1 MIGFVGGTGPDGM
14 GLALR
19 FAMAGNPVLI
29 GSRNARRAREAADSV
44 TAIAEGRVRVA
55 GALNEEVCIES
66 DVVFVTVPYD
76 GHQPT
81 LESNRYRLQG
91 KVVVDVVVPLEFGRG
106 GAKAIEAP
114 EGSAAQQAQTILP
127 DSKVVGAFHNVS
139 AEELLK
145 PDVRID
151 SDVIVCSDDADA
163 KSQIMQLAE
172 VIHGVRAVDGGGL
185 HNSRYVEQ
193 FTAMLININRIY
205 KTHSTIKIVGI

>member
-44 TAIAEGRVRVA
+44 TSLADGLRVA

-66 DVVFVTVPYD
+66 DVVFITVPYD

-81 LESNRYRLQG
+81 LESNRYRLQE
-91 KVVVDVVVPLEFGRG
+91 KIVVDVVVPLEFGKG
-106 GAKAIEAP
+106 GARAIEVP
-114 EGSAAQQAQTILP
+114 EGSAAQQAQAILP
-127 DSKVVGAFHNVS
+127 DSRVVGAFHNVS

-145 PDVRID
+145 PEVRID
-151 SDVIVCSDDADA
+151 SDVIVCGDDPEA
-163 KSQIMQLAE
+163 KSQIMKLAE
-172 VIHGVRAVDGGGL
+172 VIDGVRAVDGGGL

>member
-29 GSRNARRAREAADSV
+29 GSRNARRARDAADSV
-44 TAIAEGRVRVA
+44 TALADGLRVA

-66 DVVFVTVPYD
+66 DVVFVTVPYA

-81 LESNRYRLQG
+81 LESNRYRLQE

-106 GAKAIEAP
+106 GARAIEVP

-127 DSKVVGAFHNVS
+127 DSRVVGAFHNVS
-139 AEELLK
+139 ADELLK
-145 PDVRID
+145 PETRVD
-151 SDVIVCSDDADA
+151 SDVIVCSDDTEA
-163 KSQIMQLAE
+163 KSQIMKLAE
-172 VIHGVRAVDGGGL
+172 VIDGVRAVDGGGL

-205 KTHSTIKIVGI
+205 KAHSTIKIVGI

>member
-29 GSRNARRAREAADSV
+29 GSRNARRAQDAADSV
-44 TAIAEGRVRVA
+44 TALADGLRVA

-66 DVVFVTVPYD
+66 DVVFVTVPYA

-81 LESNRYRLQG
+81 LESNRYRLQE
-91 KVVVDVVVPLEFGRG
+91 KIVVDVVVPLEFGRG
-106 GAKAIEAP
+106 GARAIEVP
-114 EGSAAQQAQTILP
+114 EGSAAQQAQAVLP
-127 DSKVVGAFHNVS
+127 ESRVVGAFHNVS
-139 AEELLK
+139 ADELLK
-145 PDVRID
+145 PAARVD
-151 SDVIVCSDDADA
+151 SDVIVCSDDAEA
-163 KSQIMQLAE
+163 KSQIMRLAE
-172 VIHGVRAVDGGGL
+172 VIDGVRAVDGDGL

>member
-29 GSRNARRAREAADSV
+29 GSRNARRARDAADSV
-44 TAIAEGRVRVA
+44 TALADGLRVA

-66 DVVFVTVPYD
+66 DVVFVTVPYA

-81 LESNRYRLQG
+81 LESNRYRLQE

-106 GAKAIEAP
+106 GARAIEVP

-127 DSKVVGAFHNVS
+127 DSRVVGAFHNVS
-139 AEELLK
+139 ADELLK
-145 PDVRID
+145 PETRVD
-151 SDVIVCSDDADA
+151 SDVIVCSDDTEA
-163 KSQIMQLAE
+163 KSQIMKLAE
-172 VIHGVRAVDGGGL
+172 VIDGVRAVDGGSL

-205 KTHSTIKIVGI
+205 KAHSTIRIVGI

>member
-29 GSRNARRAREAADSV
+29 GSRNARRARDAADSV
-44 TAIAEGRVRVA
+44 TALADGLRVA

-66 DVVFVTVPYD
+66 DVVFVTVPYA

-81 LESNRYRLQG
+81 LESNRYRLQE

-106 GAKAIEAP
+106 GARAIEVP
-114 EGSAAQQAQTILP
+114 EGSAAQQAQAVLP
-127 DSKVVGAFHNVS
+127 DSRVVGAFHNLS
-139 AEELLK
+139 ADELLK
-145 PDVRID
+145 PAVRID
-151 SDVIVCSDDADA
+151 SDVIVCGDDAEA
-163 KSQIMQLAE
+163 KSQIMKLAE
-172 VIHGVRAVDGGGL
+172 VIDGVRAVDGGGL
-185 HNSRYVEQ
+185 HNSRYVEE

-205 KTHSTIKIVGI
+205 KAHSTIRIVGI

>member
-29 GSRNARRAREAADSV
+29 GSRNARRARDAADSV
-44 TAIAEGRVRVA
+44 TALADGLRVA

-66 DVVFVTVPYD
+66 DVVFVTVPYA

-81 LESNRYRLQG
+81 LESNRYRLQE

-106 GAKAIEAP
+106 GARAIEVP

-127 DSKVVGAFHNVS
+127 DSRVVGAFHNVS
-139 AEELLK
+139 ADELLK
-145 PDVRID
+145 PETRVD
-151 SDVIVCSDDADA
+151 SDVIVCSDDTEA
-163 KSQIMQLAE
+163 KSQIMKLAE
-172 VIHGVRAVDGGGL
+172 VIEGVRAVDGGGL

-205 KTHSTIKIVGI
+205 KAHSTIKIVGI

>member
-29 GSRNARRAREAADSV
+29 GSRNARRAQDAADSV
-44 TAIAEGRVRVA
+44 TALADGLRVA

-66 DVVFVTVPYD
+66 DVVFVTVPYA

-81 LESNRYRLQG
+81 LESNRYRLQE
-91 KVVVDVVVPLEFGRG
+91 KIVVDVVVPLEFGRG
-106 GAKAIEAP
+106 GARAIEVP
-114 EGSAAQQAQTILP
+114 EGSAAQQAQAILP
-127 DSKVVGAFHNVS
+127 ESKVVGAFHNVS
-139 AEELLK
+139 ADELLK
-145 PDVRID
+145 PAARVD
-151 SDVIVCSDDADA
+151 SDVIVCSDDAEA
-163 KSQIMQLAE
+163 KSQIMRLAE
-172 VIHGVRAVDGGGL
+172 VIDGVRAVDGDGL

>member
-29 GSRNARRAREAADSV
+29 GSRNARRARDAADSV
-44 TAIAEGRVRVA
+44 TALADGLRVA

-66 DVVFVTVPYD
+66 DVVFVTVPYA

-81 LESNRYRLQG
+81 LESNRYRLQE

-106 GAKAIEAP
+106 GARAIEVP

-127 DSKVVGAFHNVS
+127 DSRVVGAFHNVS
-139 AEELLK
+139 ADELLK
-145 PDVRID
+145 PETRVD
-151 SDVIVCSDDADA
+151 SDVIVCSDDTEA
-163 KSQIMQLAE
+163 KSQIMKLAE
-172 VIHGVRAVDGGGL
+172 VIDGVRAVDGGSL

-205 KTHSTIKIVGI
+205 KAHSTIKIVGI

>member
-29 GSRNARRAREAADSV
+29 GSRNARRARDAADSV
-44 TAIAEGRVRVA
+44 TALADGLRVA

-66 DVVFVTVPYD
+66 DVVFVTVPYA

-81 LESNRYRLQG
+81 LESNRYRLQE

-106 GAKAIEAP
+106 GARAIEVP

-127 DSKVVGAFHNVS
+127 DSRVVGAFHNLS
-139 AEELLK
+139 ADELLK
-145 PDVRID
+145 PETRVD
-151 SDVIVCSDDADA
+151 SDVIVCSDDTEA
-163 KSQIMQLAE
+163 KSQIMKLAE
-172 VIHGVRAVDGGGL
+172 VIEGVRAVDGGGL

-205 KTHSTIKIVGI
+205 KAHSTIKIVGI

>member
-29 GSRNARRAREAADSV
+29 GSRNARRARDAADSV
-44 TAIAEGRVRVA
+44 TALADGLRVA

-66 DVVFVTVPYD
+66 DVVFVTVPYA

-81 LESNRYRLQG
+81 LESNRYRLQE

-106 GAKAIEAP
+106 GARAIEVP

-127 DSKVVGAFHNVS
+127 DSRVVGAFHNVS
-139 AEELLK
+139 ADELLK
-145 PDVRID
+145 PETRVD
-151 SDVIVCSDDADA
+151 SDVIVCSDDTEA
-163 KSQIMQLAE
+163 KSQIMKLAE
-172 VIHGVRAVDGGGL
+172 VIDGVRAVDGGGL

-205 KTHSTIKIVGI
+205 KAHSTIRIVGI

>member
-29 GSRNARRAREAADSV
+29 GSRNARRARDAADSV
-44 TAIAEGRVRVA
+44 TALADGLRVA

-66 DVVFVTVPYD
+66 DVVFVTVPYA

-81 LESNRYRLQG
+81 LESNRYRLQE

-106 GAKAIEAP
+106 GARAIEVP

-127 DSKVVGAFHNVS
+127 ESKVVGAFHNVS
-139 AEELLK
+139 ADELLK
-145 PDVRID
+145 PETRVD
-151 SDVIVCSDDADA
+151 SDVIVCSDDTEA
-163 KSQIMQLAE
+163 KSQIMKLAE
-172 VIHGVRAVDGGGL
+172 VIDGVRAVDGGGL

-205 KTHSTIKIVGI
+205 KAHSTIKIVGI

>member
-1 MIGFVGGTGPDGM
+1 MDSSAELDRTGWALP
-14 GLALR
+14 LR

-29 GSRNARRAREAADSV
+29 GSRNARRARDAADSV
-44 TAIAEGRVRVA
+44 TALADGLRVA

-66 DVVFVTVPYD
+66 DVVFVTVPYA

-81 LESNRYRLQG
+81 LESNRYRLQE

-106 GAKAIEAP
+106 GARAIEVP

-127 DSKVVGAFHNVS
+127 DSRVVGAFHNVS
-139 AEELLK
+139 ADELLK
-145 PDVRID
+145 PETRVD
-151 SDVIVCSDDADA
+151 SDVIVCSDDTEAR
-163 KSQIMQLAE
+163 SQIMKLAE
-172 VIHGVRAVDGGGL
+172 VIDGVRAVDGGGL

-205 KTHSTIKIVGI
+205 KVHSTIKIVGI

>member
-29 GSRNARRAREAADSV
+29 GSRNARRARDAADSV
-44 TAIAEGRVRVA
+44 TALADGLRVA

-66 DVVFVTVPYD
+66 DVVFVTVPYA

-81 LESNRYRLQG
+81 LESNRYRLQE

-106 GAKAIEAP
+106 GARAIEVP
-114 EGSAAQQAQTILP
+114 EGSAAQQAQAILP
-127 DSKVVGAFHNVS
+127 ESKVVGAFHNVS
-139 AEELLK
+139 ADELLK
-145 PDVRID
+145 PETRID
-151 SDVIVCSDDADA
+151 SDVIVCSDDTEA
-163 KSQIMQLAE
+163 KSQIMKLAE
-172 VIHGVRAVDGGGL
+172 VIDGVRAVDGGGL

-205 KTHSTIKIVGI
+205 KVHSTIKIVGI

>member
-29 GSRNARRAREAADSV
+29 GSRNARRAQDAADSV
-44 TAIAEGRVRVA
+44 TALADGLRVA

-66 DVVFVTVPYD
+66 DVVFVTVPYA

-81 LESNRYRLQG
+81 LESNRYRLQE
-91 KVVVDVVVPLEFGRG
+91 KIVVDVVVPLEFGRG
-106 GAKAIEAP
+106 GARAIEVP
-114 EGSAAQQAQTILP
+114 EGSAAQQAQAILP
-127 DSKVVGAFHNVS
+127 ESRVVGAFHNVS
-139 AEELLK
+139 ADELLK
-145 PDVRID
+145 PAARVD
-151 SDVIVCSDDADA
+151 SDVIVCSDDTEA
-163 KSQIMQLAE
+163 KSQIMRLAE
-172 VIHGVRAVDGGGL
+172 VIDGVRAVDGDGL

-193 FTAMLININRIY
+193 FTSMLININRIY

>member
-29 GSRNARRAREAADSV
+29 GSRNARRARDAADSV
-44 TAIAEGRVRVA
+44 TALADGLRVA

-66 DVVFVTVPYD
+66 DVVFVTVPYA

-81 LESNRYRLQG
+81 LESNRYRLQE

-106 GAKAIEAP
+106 GARAIEVP
-114 EGSAAQQAQTILP
+114 EGSAAQQAQMILP
-127 DSKVVGAFHNVS
+127 DSRVVGAFHNVS

-145 PDVRID
+145 PATRVD
-151 SDVIVCSDDADA
+151 SDVIVCSDDTEA
-163 KSQIMQLAE
+163 KSQIMKLAE
-172 VIHGVRAVDGGGL
+172 VIDGVRSVDGGSL

-205 KTHSTIKIVGI
+205 KAHSTIRIVGI

>member
-29 GSRNARRAREAADSV
+29 GSRNARRARDAADSV
-44 TAIAEGRVRVA
+44 TSLADGLRVA

-66 DVVFVTVPYD
+66 DVVFVTVPYA

-81 LESNRYRLQG
+81 LESNRYRLQE

-106 GAKAIEAP
+106 GARAIEVP

-127 DSKVVGAFHNVS
+127 DSRVVGAFHNVS
-139 AEELLK
+139 ADELLK
-145 PDVRID
+145 PETRVD
-151 SDVIVCSDDADA
+151 SDVIVCSDDTEA
-163 KSQIMQLAE
+163 KSQIMKLAE
-172 VIHGVRAVDGGGL
+172 VIDGVRAVDGGSL

-205 KTHSTIKIVGI
+205 KAHSTIKIVGI

>member
-19 FAMAGNPVLI
+19 LAMAGNPVLI

-44 TAIAEGRVRVA
+44 TALADGLRVA
-55 GALNEEVCIES
+55 GAINEEVCLES

-81 LESNRYRLQG
+81 LESNRYRLQE
-91 KVVVDVVVPLEFGRG
+91 KIVVDVVVPLEFGKG
-106 GAKAIEAP
+106 GARAVEVP
-114 EGSAAQQAQTILP
+114 EGSAAQQAQAILP
-127 DSKVVGAFHNVS
+127 DSRVVGAFHNVS

-145 PDVRID
+145 PELRID
-151 SDVIVCSDDADA
+151 SDVIVCSDDAEA
-163 KSQIMQLAE
+163 KSQIMKLAE
-172 VIHGVRAVDGGGL
+172 VINSVRAVDGGGL

>member
-29 GSRNARRAREAADSV
+29 GSRNARRARDAADSV
-44 TAIAEGRVRVA
+44 TALADGLRVA

-66 DVVFVTVPYD
+66 DVVFVTVPYA

-81 LESNRYRLQG
+81 LESNRYRLQE

-106 GAKAIEAP
+106 GARAIEVP

-127 DSKVVGAFHNVS
+127 DSRVVGAFHNVS
-139 AEELLK
+139 ADELLK
-145 PDVRID
+145 PETRVD
-151 SDVIVCSDDADA
+151 SDVIVCSDDTEA
-163 KSQIMQLAE
+163 KSQIMKLAE
-172 VIHGVRAVDGGGL
+172 VIDGVRAVDGGGL
-185 HNSRYVEQ
+185 HNSRYVEE

-205 KTHSTIKIVGI
+205 KAHSTIRIVGI

>member
-29 GSRNARRAREAADSV
+29 GSRNARRARDAADSV
-44 TAIAEGRVRVA
+44 TALADGLRVA

-66 DVVFVTVPYD
+66 DVVFVTVPYA

-81 LESNRYRLQG
+81 LESNRYRLQE

-106 GAKAIEAP
+106 GARAIEVP

-127 DSKVVGAFHNVS
+127 DSRVVGAFHNVS
-139 AEELLK
+139 ADELLK
-145 PDVRID
+145 PETRVD
-151 SDVIVCSDDADA
+151 SDVIVCSDDTEA
-163 KSQIMQLAE
+163 KSQIMKLAE
-172 VIHGVRAVDGGGL
+172 VIEGVRAVDGGGL
-185 HNSRYVEQ
+185 HNSRYVEE

-205 KTHSTIKIVGI
+205 KAHSTIRIVGI

>member
-29 GSRNARRAREAADSV
+29 GSRNARRAQDAADSV
-44 TAIAEGRVRVA
+44 TALADGLRVA

-66 DVVFVTVPYD
+66 DVVFITVPFA

-81 LESNRYRLQG
+81 LESNRYRLQE
-91 KVVVDVVVPLEFGRG
+91 KIVVDVVVPLEFGRG
-106 GAKAIEAP
+106 GARAIEVQ
-114 EGSAAQQAQTILP
+114 EGSAAQQAQAVLP
-127 DSKVVGAFHNVS
+127 ESRVVGAFHNVS

-145 PDVRID
+145 PDMTID
-151 SDVIVCSDDADA
+151 SDVIVCGDDTEA
-163 KSQIMQLAE
+163 KSQIMKLAE
-172 VIHGVRAVDGGGL
+172 VIDGVRAVDGDGL

>member
-29 GSRNARRAREAADSV
+29 GSRNARRARDAADSV
-44 TAIAEGRVRVA
+44 TALADGLRVA

-66 DVVFVTVPYD
+66 DVVFVTVPYA

-81 LESNRYRLQG
+81 LESNRYRLQE

-106 GAKAIEAP
+106 GARAIEVP
-114 EGSAAQQAQTILP
+114 EGSAAQQAQAILP
-127 DSKVVGAFHNVS
+127 ESKVVGAFHNVS
-139 AEELLK
+139 ADELLK
-145 PDVRID
+145 PETRVD
-151 SDVIVCSDDADA
+151 SDVIVCSDDTEA
-163 KSQIMQLAE
+163 KSQIMKLAE
-172 VIHGVRAVDGGGL
+172 VIDGVRAVDGGSL

-205 KTHSTIKIVGI
+205 KAHSTIKIVGI

>member
-29 GSRNARRAREAADSV
+29 GSRNARRARDAADSV
-44 TAIAEGRVRVA
+44 TALADGLRVA

-66 DVVFVTVPYD
+66 DVVFVTVPYA

-81 LESNRYRLQG
+81 LESNRYRLQE

-106 GAKAIEAP
+106 GARAIEVP

-127 DSKVVGAFHNVS
+127 ESKVVGAFHNVS
-139 AEELLK
+139 ADELLK
-145 PDVRID
+145 PETRVD
-151 SDVIVCSDDADA
+151 SDVIVCSDDTEA
-163 KSQIMQLAE
+163 KSQIMKLAE
-172 VIHGVRAVDGGGL
+172 VIDGVRAVDGGSL

-205 KTHSTIKIVGI
+205 KAHSTIKIVGI

>member
-29 GSRNARRAREAADSV
+29 GSRNARRAQDAADSV
-44 TAIAEGRVRVA
+44 TALADGLRVA

-66 DVVFVTVPYD
+66 DVVFVTVPYA

-81 LESNRYRLQG
+81 LESNRYRLQE
-91 KVVVDVVVPLEFGRG
+91 KIVVDVVVPLEFGRG
-106 GAKAIEAP
+106 GARAIEVP
-114 EGSAAQQAQTILP
+114 EGSAAQQAQAVLP
-127 DSKVVGAFHNVS
+127 ESRVVGAFHNVS
-139 AEELLK
+139 ADELLK
-145 PDVRID
+145 PAARVD
-151 SDVIVCSDDADA
+151 SDVIVCSDDAEA
-163 KSQIMQLAE
+163 KSQIMRLAE
-172 VIHGVRAVDGGGL
+172 VIDGVRAVDGDGL

-205 KTHSTIKIVGI
+205 KTHSTIKIVGM

>member
-29 GSRNARRAREAADSV
+29 GSRNARRAQDAADSV
-44 TAIAEGRVRVA
+44 TALADGLRVA

-66 DVVFVTVPYD
+66 DVVFVTVPYA

-81 LESNRYRLQG
+81 LESNRYRLQE
-91 KVVVDVVVPLEFGRG
+91 KIVVDVVVPLEFGRG
-106 GAKAIEAP
+106 GARAIEVP
-114 EGSAAQQAQTILP
+114 EGSAAQQAQAILP
-127 DSKVVGAFHNVS
+127 ESRVVGAFHNVS
-139 AEELLK
+139 ADELLK
-145 PDVRID
+145 PAARVD
-151 SDVIVCSDDADA
+151 SDVIVCSDDAEA
-163 KSQIMQLAE
+163 KSQIMRLAE
-172 VIHGVRAVDGGGL
+172 VIDGVRAVDGDGL

-205 KTHSTIKIVGI
+205 KTHSTIKIVGM